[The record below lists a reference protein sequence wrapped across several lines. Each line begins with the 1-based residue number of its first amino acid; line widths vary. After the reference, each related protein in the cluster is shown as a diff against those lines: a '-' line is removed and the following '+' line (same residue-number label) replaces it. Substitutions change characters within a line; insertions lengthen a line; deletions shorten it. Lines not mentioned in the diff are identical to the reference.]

1 MILVVGGSYAGK
13 TEYIKKRFGLT
24 DDAILDGASAAA
36 QDDIMQRLETK
47 RCMIHLEEW
56 VRALL
61 AAGRNP
67 ADEVGRLAAA
77 YPDRIFALNEI
88 GNGIVP
94 MEKEERSWREAV
106 GQTGC
111 FLAGQ
116 AKEVV
121 RVVCG
126 LPVRIK

>member
-1 MILVVGGSYAGK
+1 MILIVGGSYAGK

-24 DDAILDGASAAA
+24 DDDILDGTSVPAESV
-36 QDDIMQRLETK
+36 MQQLETK

-56 VRALL
+56 VRAMLSAGKEPVDEAGKL
-61 AAGRNP
+61 A
-67 ADEVGRLAAA
+67 EA
-77 YPDRIFALNEI
+77 YPDRIFVLNEI

-94 MEKEERSWREAV
+94 IEKEERSWREAV
-106 GQTGC
+106 GHTGC

-126 LPVRIK
+126 LPVKIK